1 MNFQQEETLRKEW
14 NKFATLCLKDEG
26 YSSETIKYVLF
37 FYKGWDLTQHK
48 NNGKLEYAT
57 VCLNYARHITEY

>member
-1 MNFQQEETLRKEW
+1 MDRLQEDKLRKEW
-14 NKFATLCLKDEG
+14 NKFATLCLKDED
-26 YSSETIKYVLF
+26 YSPETIKYVLY